1 MTVCNLAGITVAFE
15 HRYPYFERLMRQYRA
30 SGRPTVSVS
39 VSEEEI
45 RRETEGTR
53 GLPPHLPE
61 EAHAAVRE
69 ALALYRKFSEALPFL
84 EGFFLHAALFE
95 VEGEGVAVV
104 APSGTGKSTHL
115 ALWRQLLG
123 DRLTVVN
130 GDKPLLRRAPGGGFL
145 GYGTPFCGKE
155 GWHTNTAVPVRHLLF
170 LERASCDRM
179 TPLTPEEAFPLLFR
193 ATLPP
198 EDEDALALVLPLLH
212 DLLSSVKL
220 LRAEVTMNL
229 TAAEEAYRAV
239 FGKEPH
245 L

>member
-15 HRYPYFERLMRQYRA
+15 NRYPYFAKLMREYRA
-30 SGRPTVSVS
+30 TGRPTVSVS
-39 VSEEEI
+39 VSDEEI
-45 RRETEGTR
+45 ARETEGIR
-53 GLPPHLPE
+53 NLPSHLPR
-61 EAHAAVRE
+61 EAHDAVRE
-69 ALALYRKFSEALPFL
+69 ALALYRKFSEALPFF
-84 EGFFLHAALFE
+84 EGFFLHAALFT
-95 VEGEGVAVV
+95 VEGEGIAVT

-155 GWHTNTAVPVRHLLF
+155 GWHTNTAVPVRHLLL
-170 LERASCDRM
+170 LERGDRDCI
-179 TPLTPEEAFPLLFR
+179 TPLTPEEAFPSLFR

-198 EDEDALALVLPLLH
+198 EDEDALSLTLPLLH
-212 DLLSSVKL
+212 DFLSSVKL

-229 TAAEEAYRAV
+229 TAAEAAFRAV
-239 FGKEPH
+239 FGKEP